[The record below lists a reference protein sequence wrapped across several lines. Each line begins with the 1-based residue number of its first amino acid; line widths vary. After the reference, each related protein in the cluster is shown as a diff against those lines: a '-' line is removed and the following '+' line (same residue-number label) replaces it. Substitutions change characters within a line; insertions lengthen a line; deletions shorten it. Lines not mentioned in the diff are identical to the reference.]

1 MSSSCWLSR
10 YSSERKHSGE
20 KSLHSWIALNRITRA
35 DRAESI
41 SPVWYGDS
49 RVRRVLRNGQKKTFF
64 HLSSSYNVCWTCWW
78 RKWKGN
84 SLASLLPG
92 ISFIKQRVNFR
103 LPLLLDAHALFIY
116 YSLKNPPPPW
126 PIVPRLDIILLTLFR
141 FACFAIPV
149 RRDGPPFIVVSTTC
163 VKSRVLYSAAAHI
176 YRQQYGS
183 G

>member
-103 LPLLLDAHALFIY
+103 LPLLLDAHAPFILFTQKSPPPLAHCSAAGY
-116 YSLKNPPPPW
+116 YSFDALSFRLFCHSGATWWPP
-126 PIVPRLDIILLTLFR
+126 RSSSCLL
-141 FACFAIPV
+141 
-149 RRDGPPFIVVSTTC
+149 
-163 VKSRVLYSAAAHI
+163 RV
-176 YRQQYGS
+176 
-183 G
+183 